1 MTDEKTAELAV
12 YERWFRE
19 TGNVLYAWQAAAR
32 CLSLSPA
39 EPLPEWVAAVI
50 RDAAVALTR
59 LATLRDPC
67 TGERSVPPTRALAR
81 ALALVPQALK
91 LSAKGKKSAFAR
103 QLADHYDQCAAL
115 DVDRGWAPETYAV
128 TRTLGAAQRH
138 IRRGRKLTGLQNLRR

>member
-19 TGNVLYAWQAAAR
+19 TGNVLYAWKAASR

-39 EPLPEWVAAVI
+39 EPLPEWVEAVI

-67 TGERSVPPTRALAR
+67 TGERSVKPTRALS
-81 ALALVPQALK
+81 LVPQALK

-103 QLADHYDQCAAL
+103 QSADHYDQCAAL
-115 DVDRGWAPETYAV
+115 EVDRGWAPENYAV
-128 TRTLGAAQRH
+128 TRTPGAAQRH